1 MTVIYDRETGVPG
14 VRLAVPADEAQIFT
28 LLLMLHGEMGL
39 FNVNHDKVLAGIRW
53 ATERKGGLIFCIDE
67 GPRIVATMAMTIACE
82 WYSDDEYLLE
92 RWNFVHPQHRKSDY
106 ARKLLEQSK
115 WASEWFSRENKKNV
129 PVMVGINSFERLEAK
144 VRLYARHFPCFG
156 AYFLYGETPLMGEKV
171 RSEMR
176 QINEL
181 NKKLSGQPSP
191 AHRQVRPIVETIL
204 RASSKWEEDHVR

>member
-14 VRLAVPADEAQIFT
+14 VRLATPADEAQIFT

-92 RWNFVHPQHRKSDY
+92 RWNFVHPQHRK
-106 ARKLLEQSK
+106 
-115 WASEWFSRENKKNV
+115 
-129 PVMVGINSFERLEAK
+129 
-144 VRLYARHFPCFG
+144 
-156 AYFLYGETPLMGEKV
+156 
-171 RSEMR
+171 
-176 QINEL
+176 
-181 NKKLSGQPSP
+181 
-191 AHRQVRPIVETIL
+191 
-204 RASSKWEEDHVR
+204 